1 KVEKEDAE
9 RSIFLVQRMLE
20 TAGVDV
26 NTGKIDLG
34 VLHGKPFS
42 EISRLKIFMEIF
54 SSLSGED
61 KNDVEENGFIIELE
75 KTGKF
80 TESDAKSFI
89 KKAMNDGQIYER
101 KPGFYSKA

>member
-1 KVEKEDAE
+1 
-9 RSIFLVQRMLE
+9 
-20 TAGVDV
+20 
-26 NTGKIDLG
+26 
-34 VLHGKPFS
+34 
-42 EISRLKIFMEIF
+42 MEIF

-61 KNDVEENGFIIELE
+61 KNDVEENIFIVELG

-80 TESDAKSFI
+80 TESDARSFI

>member
-1 KVEKEDAE
+1 
-9 RSIFLVQRMLE
+9 
-20 TAGVDV
+20 
-26 NTGKIDLG
+26 
-34 VLHGKPFS
+34 
-42 EISRLKIFMEIF
+42 MEIF

-61 KNDVEENGFIIELE
+61 KNDVEENTFIIESA

-80 TESDAKSFI
+80 SESDAKSFI